1 MGDPVVRFPSGLAW
15 LICLGLHAA
24 DAPPATRTLAECIDQ
39 ALKANRT
46 RSLSTTSEKVA
57 EAQLQQALS
66 ARWPEASLDLT
77 ATRRDQSPNFLFPSN
92 TFSFGSMGA
101 PIAEAVAATQLT
113 KAGITPASVGQA
125 VYNAQLSAATQGA
138 LSQFQGITIPGQD
151 VKLFDRDTLA
161 SSLNVH
167 LPLYTGGKISALI
180 RQGEAGLG
188 AAKEET
194 RRTDLQ
200 IVQDIRRYYY
210 GSVLAHRLVA
220 LGEESLDR
228 LQAVLDLTDRL
239 YRNGSSRVKRTD
251 FLRTQVVVASL
262 KSVVALLRSN
272 EEMARS
278 ALANAMGLSWRAAVI
293 PADTDIPGLEYGGTL
308 DELVAKAQSLNPQAL
323 QIGHGLA
330 AAEAGVAKAKAGH
343 LPVVVLFGSLDRY
356 DNAYREGLISDRN
369 RHSWTLGLRVQV
381 PLFNG
386 FRVQNE
392 IREAEA
398 RKEKAGHEQQLLLE
412 GLGVQVKHAFLQIA
426 RSVEQVKAASE
437 ALTAARENRE
447 LHDRAYREE
456 LVDAKDVVEAQL
468 TELFISSQHQK
479 ALYDAQFHQSQ
490 LDNLIGQSLGARH

>member
-1 MGDPVVRFPSGLAW
+1 MVRFPSGLAL
-15 LICLGLHAA
+15 LICMGLRAA
-24 DAPPATRTLAECIDQ
+24 DPPPATHTLAECIDQ

-46 RSLSTTSEKVA
+46 RTLSAATEKVA
-57 EAQLQQALS
+57 EAQLRQALS

-101 PIAEAVAATQLT
+101 PIAEAVAATQLA
-113 KAGITPASVGQA
+113 KAGVTPTSVGQA
-125 VYNAQLSAATQGA
+125 VYNAQLAAATQGA
-138 LSQFQGITIPGQD
+138 LAQFQGLTVPGQD

-167 LPLYTGGKISALI
+167 LPLYTGGKVSALI
-180 RQGEAGLG
+180 RQGEAGVG
-188 AAKEET
+188 AAKEEA

-200 IVQDIRRYYY
+200 IVQDIRHYYY
-210 GSVLAHRLVA
+210 GCVLAHRLLV

-228 LQAVLDLTDRL
+228 LQVVLELTDRL
-239 YRNGSSRVKRTD
+239 YQNGSGRVKRTD
-251 FLRTQVVVASL
+251 YLRTQVVVASL

-272 EEMARS
+272 EDLARS
-278 ALANAMGLSWRAAVI
+278 ALANAMGLSWRATVV
-293 PADTDIPGLEYGGTL
+293 PADTEIPGLEYGGAL
-308 DELVAKAQSLNPQAL
+308 EELVNRAQSLNPQAL
-323 QIGHGLA
+323 QIGYGLT
-330 AAEAGVAKAKAGH
+330 AAEAGVDKAKAGH

-356 DNAYREGLISDRN
+356 DNAYREGLLSDRN

-381 PLFNG
+381 PLFSG

-392 IREAEA
+392 IREAQA
-398 RKEKAGHEQQLLLE
+398 RKEKLGAERQLLME
-412 GLGVQVKHAFLQIA
+412 GLGVQVKNAFLQIA
-426 RSVEQVKAASE
+426 RAAQQVKAAGE
-437 ALTAARENRE
+437 ALVAAKENRE

-479 ALYDAQFHQSQ
+479 ALYDGQFHQSQ
-490 LDNLIGQSLGARH
+490 LDNLIGQSLGAHR